1 MLFLAPWVG
10 HSHIVDAGAG
20 AYRVGMA
27 YWVQVTI
34 DSTDPHA
41 LADWWAETL
50 GWRVEAQDETFI
62 RQMISEGHA
71 TEGDTLVHR
80 GALVWREGAAI
91 HPSDE
96 ELPRAPRIYFQMVP
110 EAKTVKN
117 RVHLDVRTGDDDVE
131 LVRTRLIER
140 GATVLH
146 SGRQGPHTWVTMADP
161 EGNEFCV

>member
-1 MLFLAPWVG
+1 MRSGSSPCGADDGV
-10 HSHIVDAGAG
+10 GAG

-27 YWVQVTI
+27 YAVQVTI
-34 DSTDPHA
+34 DSADPHA

-50 GWRVEAQDETFI
+50 GWRVEASDETFI
-62 RQMISEGHA
+62 RRMISEGHA
-71 TEGDTLVHR
+71 TDADTLMHR

-91 HPSDE
+91 HPADE
-96 ELPRAPRIYFQMVP
+96 QLPRAPRIYFQMVP
-110 EAKTVKN
+110 GAKTVKN

-131 LVRTRLIER
+131 TVRTRLIER
-140 GATVLH
+140 GATVLY